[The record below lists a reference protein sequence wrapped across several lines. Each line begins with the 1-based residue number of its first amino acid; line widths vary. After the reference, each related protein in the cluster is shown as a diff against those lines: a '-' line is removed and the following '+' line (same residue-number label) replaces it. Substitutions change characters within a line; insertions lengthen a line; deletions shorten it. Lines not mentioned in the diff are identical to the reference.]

1 MEIDN
6 RGPPL
11 QVVCYVFGVLALV
24 ATLLRCYVRVF
35 LVKSFGVD
43 DYFMVLALVLFIA
56 FVASALVGV
65 HFGAGRHLTDI
76 LPQVNTKHAIQ
87 CWWFCYLWYCLSIT
101 AVKISICWFLLRVI
115 VKRIH
120 LWIIYFVLGL
130 NIVSGV
136 AFFFITLLQCKPV
149 YAFWDRE
156 VPGDCLGMDAV
167 IAVTYVYGAC
177 GIICDFTC
185 TILPMVIIWGLN
197 MNKRSKW
204 VLMPIMTLACVA
216 SAATVVR
223 FVYCKDAKDPD
234 FLYATINIV
243 IWSTIEQGVAIM
255 AGSLATLRPLLRQV
269 AQNLGFSST
278 GPSELKDTRENN
290 SRFKDGTGSRNKLA
304 SRNNDQFA
312 LGVMEGQ
319 GNGRLPNGHPHGERR
334 EPWDN
339 ESEEELTQDLGKG
352 QDHKVLSTAHV

>member
-1 MEIDN
+1 MKIGN

-11 QVVCYVFGVLALV
+11 QVVCYVFGVLAFV
-24 ATLLRCYVRVF
+24 VTLLRCYVRLY

-43 DYFMVLALVLFIA
+43 DYFMVLVLVLFIA
-56 FVASALVGV
+56 HLAPGKNKTCDSVLV
-65 HFGAGRHLTDI
+65 
-76 LPQVNTKHAIQ
+76 
-87 CWWFCYLWYCLSIT
+87 
-101 AVKISICWFLLRVI
+101 FLLRVI

-120 LWIIYFVLGL
+120 LWIVYFVLGL
-130 NIVSGV
+130 NITSGV

-185 TILPMVIIWGLN
+185 TVLPMVIIWGLN
-197 MNKRSKW
+197 MNKWSKW

-223 FVYCKDAKDPD
+223 FVYCKDAKYPD

-255 AGSLATLRPLLRQV
+255 AGSLATLCPLLRQV
-269 AQNLGFSST
+269 AQNRGFSST

-312 LGVMEGQ
+312 LGVMESQ
-319 GNGRLPNGHPHGERR
+319 GNRRSPNSHPHGERR

-339 ESEEELTQDLGKG
+339 ESEEEPTQGLGKG
-352 QDHKVLSTAHV
+352 QDHTVLSTAHV